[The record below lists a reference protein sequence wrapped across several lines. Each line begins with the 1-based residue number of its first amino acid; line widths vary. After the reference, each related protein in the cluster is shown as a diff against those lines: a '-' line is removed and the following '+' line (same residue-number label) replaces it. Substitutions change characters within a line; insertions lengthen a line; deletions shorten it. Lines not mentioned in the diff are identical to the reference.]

1 MPFVYNRG
9 MFDSGSGNIWGTMD
23 ARCGLLATT
32 YTPNRDQDFVSDLVA
47 DELVTTGYARV
58 TLTGEVLTLD
68 DANDRVL
75 NDADDALFPT
85 LGPASGGPSVLAAF
99 VFRNTGADA
108 TSPLW
113 FYMNGTTTA
122 VNGSNFTYQW
132 AATGLVIQTSP

>member
-9 MFDSGSGNIWGTMD
+9 MFDSVSGNVWGTADM
-23 ARCGLLATT
+23 RCLLVGTG
-32 YTPNRDQDFVSDLVA
+32 YTPNRDHDFVTDVSA
-47 DELVTTGYARV
+47 QEISTTNYVRQ
-58 TLTGEVLTLD
+58 TLAGEVITLD

-75 NDADDALFPT
+75 LDADDALWT
-85 LGPASGGPSVLAAF
+85 ALGPASGGPSVLAAI

-113 FYMNGTTTA
+113 DYMNGTTTD

-132 AATGLVIQTSP
+132 AATGLAVLTSS

>member
-23 ARCGLLATT
+23 ARALLVGTG
-32 YTPNRDQDFVSDLVA
+32 YVPNRDHDFVADVVA
-47 DELVTTGYARV
+47 SEISTSGYARQ

-68 DANDRVL
+68 DTNDRVL
-75 NDADDALFPT
+75 NDADDAVWT
-85 LGPASGGPSVLAAF
+85 SLGPSSGGPSVLAAI
-99 VFRNTGADA
+99 VYRNTGADA

-113 FYMNGTTTA
+113 FYMDGTTTT

-132 AATGLVIQTSP
+132 ASTGLAIQTSP